1 MSTSS
6 KLGVK
11 TMSII
16 AEKIYEAVKTLPEQD
31 AAAVFDFVAFLQAR
45 QEKRRLEAQE
55 QATGADDWSEFE
67 RFAGAWSGKFN
78 REECYDRPS
87 LR

>member
-1 MSTSS
+1 MSN
-6 KLGVK
+6 
-11 TMSII
+11 I

-31 AAAVFDFVAFLQAR
+31 AAEIFDFVALLQAR
-45 QEKRRLEAQE
+45 QQKQQPEAQG
-55 QATGADDWSEFE
+55 QAIDADDWAEFE

>member
-1 MSTSS
+1 MSN
-6 KLGVK
+6 
-11 TMSII
+11 I
-16 AEKIYEAVKTLPEQD
+16 AEKISEAVKTLPDQD
-31 AAAVFDFVAFLQAR
+31 AAEVLDFVELLQAR
-45 QEKRRLEAQE
+45 QVKRRSEEQE
-55 QATGADDWSEFE
+55 QSIDSDDWSEFE